1 MKTKNI
7 LWLLFSFFLC
17 VGCEDLEDTY
27 SDYAGDG
34 EIRYVGKCT
43 DVEVSSGWKR
53 LIVSWK
59 NNPDSNIDKI
69 KVRWGL
75 DAKYDSLL
83 FDAGTMEC
91 IIPNLEDGNY
101 EVCVYG
107 VDKDGN
113 QSLTTPLF
121 GRPYTATHETI
132 LSFTRLISK
141 HYFLR
146 DRLILFFSTWSD
158 QVESAVLNYY
168 EKGGGFRTLNLN
180 AELIE
185 KKYYMLPEG
194 IDTSKPVILER
205 KGRVEGC
212 DDLIIFDPYELSKEK
227 VFNPEFKQ
235 LMRAKYGLA
244 EISEDFANN
253 LEEIEINYSINS
265 FEDILNLPNLKKL
278 ILGKNRFMNEN
289 YLDLTGNNSQ
299 LYDQEVSLFALN
311 VANEVC
317 GLIVERYNRHFLPEQ
332 TLAYM
337 TEMGN
342 PVLPEL
348 IPLDSKDW
356 KITCEPEDE
365 DNYDSYLN
373 NLVDKNLKTSWQPE
387 FASISRSHEI
397 SIDMKATRTVRGV
410 KITQKDF
417 DPETDKASQNL
428 LPSVIKIKVLT
439 EDLDEKEISYVEEN
453 TLGATAGEATIINF
467 HAAQNVRYLK
477 FIVSDQPYG
486 NNFTLALAEIEV
498 F

>member
-158 QVESAVLNYY
+158 QVESAVLNY
-168 EKGGGFRTLNLN
+168 
-180 AELIE
+180 
-185 KKYYMLPEG
+185 
-194 IDTSKPVILER
+194 
-205 KGRVEGC
+205 
-212 DDLIIFDPYELSKEK
+212 
-227 VFNPEFKQ
+227 
-235 LMRAKYGLA
+235 
-244 EISEDFANN
+244 
-253 LEEIEINYSINS
+253 
-265 FEDILNLPNLKKL
+265 
-278 ILGKNRFMNEN
+278 
-289 YLDLTGNNSQ
+289 
-299 LYDQEVSLFALN
+299 
-311 VANEVC
+311 
-317 GLIVERYNRHFLPEQ
+317 
-332 TLAYM
+332 
-337 TEMGN
+337 
-342 PVLPEL
+342 
-348 IPLDSKDW
+348 
-356 KITCEPEDE
+356 
-365 DNYDSYLN
+365 
-373 NLVDKNLKTSWQPE
+373 
-387 FASISRSHEI
+387 
-397 SIDMKATRTVRGV
+397 
-410 KITQKDF
+410 
-417 DPETDKASQNL
+417 
-428 LPSVIKIKVLT
+428 
-439 EDLDEKEISYVEEN
+439 
-453 TLGATAGEATIINF
+453 
-467 HAAQNVRYLK
+467 
-477 FIVSDQPYG
+477 
-486 NNFTLALAEIEV
+486 
-498 F
+498 